1 MNISFFQHHT
11 PPEITLAL
19 AANVRARRKERKLTQ
34 SGLAKLSGVSLG
46 SIKRF
51 ENGGEISLK
60 SMLNIAVVLGCE
72 EDFLSLFTKK
82 HYASIEDVIN
92 EKS

>member
-1 MNISFFQHHT
+1 MNISFFQQQT
-11 PPEITLAL
+11 PPEIALAL

-51 ENGGEISLK
+51 ESSGEISLK
-60 SMLNIAVVLGCE
+60 SLLNIAVVLDCE
-72 EDFLSLFTKK
+72 EDFFLFLQK
-82 HYASIEDVIN
+82 SIMPL
-92 EKS
+92 

>member
-11 PPEITLAL
+11 PPEIALAL
-19 AANVRARRKERKLTQ
+19 AANVRARRKERRLTQ

-51 ENGGEISLK
+51 ENSGEISLK
-60 SMLNIAVVLGCE
+60 SLLSIAVVLGCE
-72 EDFLSLFTKK
+72 EDFFLFLR
-82 HYASIEDVIN
+82 
-92 EKS
+92 KSTMPL

>member
-11 PPEITLAL
+11 PPEIDL

-51 ENGGEISLK
+51 ESSGEISLK
-60 SMLNIAVVLGCE
+60 SLLNIAVVLGCD

>member
-11 PPEITLAL
+11 PPEIDL

-46 SIKRF
+46 SIK
-51 ENGGEISLK
+51 
-60 SMLNIAVVLGCE
+60 
-72 EDFLSLFTKK
+72 
-82 HYASIEDVIN
+82 
-92 EKS
+92 